1 MTLRCA
7 LYNPGVLRKE
17 ELIAGFV
24 ARKEELGRL
33 LAEVR
38 AGGKQH
44 HLVIGQRGAGKS
56 TLLLRLAFSI
66 EEEPELAQR
75 ALALRFP
82 EEQYNVAR
90 LSDFWL
96 NCVDSLIDALEERG
110 EASEAAR
117 LDAEVAT
124 LDQLVEVEEE
134 PERARR
140 ALAALV
146 GYAAKAQR
154 LLVLLVDNVD
164 LVLQRLAHEHWALR
178 DALSQPNGLMVVG
191 ACSSYPEELITYES
205 AFYDFFHLWE
215 LGPLNEEEARATV
228 LHLAEAAGTPHV
240 AQVLREEPG
249 RFRALLVLSGG
260 MPRTLALLH
269 GILASESSQRAEED
283 LELLLDQV
291 TPYYKARFEEL
302 PAQSQLV
309 LDAVALHWHPI
320 TAAECAARAR
330 LEINAASAQL
340 NRLCKQGVLAKSQGG
355 ESSRLVF
362 SVQERFFNLWYLMR
376 ASRRLR
382 RRLLWLTG
390 FLQTFYGQVEVER
403 RAKELLQTAEG
414 QRAAADPARLL
425 AFASAV
431 EDVAV
436 RRQLELY
443 AIESVVCQPR
453 QWGPPAEVLE
463 LEGEDR
469 HLAPAVE
476 RVRAAY
482 DVQGRMNEWK
492 ARAGAKAADS
502 ELVWKGV
509 VQSPL
514 LPMQVKRDF
523 VGLLATGAVVAIPES
538 LRDFT
543 IDERIGTID
552 ERFGTK
558 LLQAIERGI
567 VPPLEELA
575 DLEELQVALA
585 QCETQGQRGRVL
597 FHVLHGQLALRIDL
611 LAAFELFD
619 DWLCNGLAF
628 GGLCDGHAKESW
640 PLVERVLRSKLA
652 EVSEASSS
660 WLWSSTYHALR
671 RYGRA
676 AEAAEVLRQTGKHE
690 LALPLY
696 EALVAAGKGLRGELS
711 YLAPEVRAP
720 AEEILATLWEPVPQE
735 VAAAE
740 QQAAATGERVE
751 PPAKSPAK
759 KRRSP
764 PKGPRARR

>member
-1 MTLRCA
+1 MTLRRA

-17 ELIAGFV
+17 ELVAGFV
-24 ARKEELGRL
+24 ARKEELSRL

-56 TLLLRLAFSI
+56 TLLLRLAFAI

-96 NCVDSLIDALEERG
+96 NCVDSLIDALEDRG
-110 EASEAAR
+110 EAGEAAR

-205 AFYDFFHLWE
+205 AFYDFFHLQE

-228 LHLAEAAGTPHV
+228 LHLAEVAGTPHV

-320 TAAECAARAR
+320 PAAECAARAR

-355 ESSRLVF
+355 ESSRLLF

-414 QRAAADPARLL
+414 QHAAADPARLL

-492 ARAGAKAADS
+492 ARAGTKAADS

-514 LPMQVKRDF
+514 LPMAVKRALSLD
-523 VGLLATGAVVAIPES
+523 LKDKQATKAA
-538 LRDFT
+538 
-543 IDERIGTID
+543 
-552 ERFGTK
+552 RFYGEVNAAFGPR
-558 LLQAIERGI
+558 LVQAIERGI
-567 VPPLEELA
+567 LPALSELSDATELRLALERC
-575 DLEELQVALA
+575 DHEEQRAVVMALA
-585 QCETQGQRGRVL
+585 MTGSLPMVAAPKDFVDFFGSEQEVVFALLGL
-597 FHVLHGQLALRIDL
+597 FTHAID
-611 LAAFELFD
+611 A
-619 DWLCNGLAF
+619 
-628 GGLCDGHAKESW
+628 W
-640 PLVERVLRSKLA
+640 PVVERVLCYKLA
-652 EVSEASSS
+652 EVASPASP
-660 WLWSSTYHALR
+660 WL
-671 RYGRA
+671 RYEPYGVLHLAGRA
-676 AEAAEVLRQTGKHE
+676 KEAAELLQRTGKHE

-696 EALVAAGKGLRGELS
+696 EALLAASSGGRGQLIH
-711 YLAPEVRAP
+711 LAPELRAP
-720 AEEILATLWEPVPQE
+720 AEMILQVMWEVHDE
-735 VAAAE
+735 AHVFAE
-740 QQAAATGERVE
+740 RLDDHLRAAAATR
-751 PPAKSPAK
+751 PAGT
-759 KRRSP
+759 KRRRP
-764 PKGPRARR
+764 APKGPRAKR

>member
-1 MTLRCA
+1 MTLRRA

-24 ARKEELGRL
+24 ARKEELSRL

-56 TLLLRLAFSI
+56 TLLLRLAFAI

-75 ALALRFP
+75 ALPLRFP

-96 NCVDSLIDALEERG
+96 NCVDALIDALEERG

-117 LDAEVAT
+117 LDAEVAA
-124 LDQLVEVEEE
+124 LDQLVEGEEE

-140 ALAALV
+140 ALAAII
-146 GYAAKAQR
+146 GHAGRKQR
-154 LLVLLVDNVD
+154 LLVLLVDNLD
-164 LVLQRLAHEHWALR
+164 LVLQRLAHDHWALR
-178 DALSQPNGLMVVG
+178 EALSQPNGLMVVG
-191 ACSSYPEELITYES
+191 ACSAYPEELITYQS
-205 AFYDFFHLWE
+205 AFYDFFHLSE
-215 LGPLNEEEARATV
+215 LGPLSEEEARVTV
-228 LHLAEAAGTPHV
+228 LHLAEVAGTPHV

-269 GILASESSQRAEED
+269 GILATGSSQRAEED

-309 LDAVALHWHPI
+309 LDAVALYWHPI

-340 NRLCKQGVLAKSQGG
+340 GRLCKQGVLVKSQGG

-414 QRAAADPARLL
+414 QAAAADPARLL
-425 AFASAV
+425 AFATAV
-431 EDVAV
+431 EDAAV

-453 QWGPPAEVLE
+453 QWGPAAEVLA

-476 RVRAAY
+476 RVRGAY

-492 ARAGAKAADS
+492 ARAGTKAADS

-514 LPMQVKRDF
+514 LPMAVKQALSLD
-523 VGLLATGAVVAIPES
+523 LKDKQATKAA
-538 LRDFT
+538 
-543 IDERIGTID
+543 
-552 ERFGTK
+552 RFYGEANAAFSPR
-558 LLQAIERGI
+558 LVQAIERGI
-567 VPPLEELA
+567 LP
-575 DLEELQVALA
+575 ALA
-585 QCETQGQRGRVL
+585 ELSDATELR
-597 FHVLHGQLALRIDL
+597 LALDRCDHEEQRAVVMA
-611 LAAFELFD
+611 LAMSGSLPMVAAPKDFVELFGSEQEVEF
-619 DWLCNGLAF
+619 GLL
-628 GGLCDGHAKESW
+628 GLFTHAADTW
-640 PLVERVLRSKLA
+640 PVVEGVLRHSLA
-652 EVSEASSS
+652 EVASPSS
-660 WLWSSTYHALR
+660 PWL
-671 RYGRA
+671 RYEPYGVLHLA
-676 AEAAEVLRQTGKHE
+676 GKAKEAAQLLQRTGKHE
-690 LALPLY
+690 LAPPLY
-696 EALVAAGKGLRGELS
+696 EALLAASSGERGQLNH
-711 YLAPEVRAP
+711 LAPEVRAP
-720 AEEILATLWEPVPQE
+720 AEMILRALWEVHDKAH
-735 VAAAE
+735 VLAE
-740 QQAAATGERVE
+740 QLDEQLSAAAATR
-751 PPAKSPAK
+751 PAGT
-759 KRRSP
+759 KRRRP
-764 PKGPRARR
+764 VPKGPRAKR

>member
-1 MTLRCA
+1 MTLRRA

-17 ELIAGFV
+17 ELVAGFV
-24 ARKEELGRL
+24 ARKDELARL

-56 TLLLRLAFSI
+56 TLLLRLAFAI

-75 ALALRFP
+75 VLALRFP

-96 NCVDSLIDALEERG
+96 NCVDALIDALEERG
-110 EASEAAR
+110 EAQEAAR
-117 LDAEVAT
+117 LDAEVAE
-124 LDQLVEVEEE
+124 LDALVEPEQEA
-134 PERARR
+134 ERARR
-140 ALAALV
+140 ALAVLI
-146 GYAAKAQR
+146 GHAARKGR
-154 LLVLLVDNVD
+154 LLVLLVDNLD
-164 LVLQRLAHEHWALR
+164 LVLERVASEHWAMR
-178 DALSQPNGLMVVG
+178 EALSQPNGLMVVG
-191 ACSSYPEELITYES
+191 ACSAYPEALIAYES
-205 AFYDFFHLWE
+205 AFYDFFHLSE
-215 LGPLNEEEARATV
+215 LGPLNEDEARATV
-228 LHLAEAAGTPHV
+228 LHLAEVAGTPHV

-414 QRAAADPARLL
+414 QHAAADPARLL

-443 AIESVVCQPR
+443 AIESVVGQPK
-453 QWGPPAEVLE
+453 QWGQPDEVLE
-463 LEGEDR
+463 LKGEDR

-482 DVQGRMNEWK
+482 DVRARFNEWQQ
-492 ARAGAKAADS
+492 RGGAKAADG

-538 LRDFT
+538 LRDLT
-543 IDERIGTID
+543 IE

-575 DLEELQVALA
+575 DLDELQVALA
-585 QCETQGQRGRVL
+585 QCETQGQRGKVL
-597 FHVLHGQLALRIDL
+597 FHVLRGQLALRIDL
-611 LAAFELFD
+611 LAAFDLID
-619 DWLCNGLAF
+619 DWLCISLAF

-640 PLVERVLRSKLA
+640 PLVERVLRTKL
-652 EVSEASSS
+652 EQVSEPTSD
-660 WLWSSTYHALR
+660 WLWASNYR
-671 RYGRA
+671 DVCFRGRA
-676 AEAAEVLRQTGKHE
+676 GEAAEVLRQTGKHE
-690 LALPLY
+690 LAMPLY

-720 AEEILATLWEPVPQE
+720 AEEILAKLWEPLPSE

-740 QQAAATGERVE
+740 AAATGERVE

-759 KRRSP
+759 KRRAP
-764 PKGPRARR
+764 PKGPRAKR

>member
-1 MTLRCA
+1 MTLRRT

-17 ELIAGFV
+17 ELVAGFV
-24 ARKEELGRL
+24 ARKEELARL

-56 TLLLRLAFSI
+56 TLLLRLAFAI
-66 EEEPELAQR
+66 EDDRELAAR

-96 NCVDSLIDALEERG
+96 NCVDALIDALEERG
-110 EASEAAR
+110 EAQEAAR
-117 LDAEVAT
+117 LDAEVAE
-124 LDQLVEVEEE
+124 LDALVEPEQEA
-134 PERARR
+134 ERARR
-140 ALAALV
+140 ALAVLI
-146 GYAAKAQR
+146 GHAARKQR
-154 LLVLLVDNVD
+154 LLVLLVDNLD
-164 LVLQRLAHEHWALR
+164 LVLQRLAHEHWAMR

-191 ACSSYPEELITYES
+191 ACSSYPEELITYQS
-205 AFYDFFHLWE
+205 AFYDFFHLSE
-215 LGPLNEEEARATV
+215 LGPLGEEEARATV
-228 LHLAEAAGTPHV
+228 LHLAEVAGTPHV
-240 AQVLREEPG
+240 VRVLREEPG

-340 NRLCKQGVLAKSQGG
+340 GRLCKQGVLVKSQGG
-355 ESSRLVF
+355 ESSRLSF

-403 RAKELLQTAEG
+403 RAKELLHTAEG
-414 QRAAADPARLL
+414 QAAAADPSRLL
-425 AFASAV
+425 AFAAAV

-443 AIESVVCQPR
+443 AIEAVVGQPR
-453 QWGPPAEVLE
+453 QWGQPSEVLE

-469 HLAPAVE
+469 HLAPAVD

-482 DVQGRMNEWK
+482 DVRERMNEWK
-492 ARAGAKAADS
+492 VRAGAKAADS

-509 VQSPL
+509 VQSPWV
-514 LPMQVKRDF
+514 PMQMKRE
-523 VGLLATGAVVAIPES
+523 VAERLAMGADVAILPFLARDKDEELYGPRL
-538 LRDFT
+538 LR
-543 IDERIGTID
+543 
-552 ERFGTK
+552 
-558 LLQAIERGI
+558 AAERGI
-567 VPPLEELA
+567 VPPLGELA
-575 DLEELQVALA
+575 DLEELHVALA
-585 QCETQGQRGRVL
+585 HCETQDQRANVFFDAL
-597 FHVLHGQLALRIDL
+597 SGQLVLRIDPL
-611 LAAFELFD
+611 TAFELAD
-619 DWLCNGLAF
+619 DELCVGLAF
-628 GGLCDGHAKESW
+628 SGLCYGHARDRW
-640 PLVERVLRSKLA
+640 PLVERVLRTKL
-652 EVSEASSS
+652 EQVSEPTSS
-660 WLWSSTYHALR
+660 WLWTSTYRMLR
-671 RYGRA
+671 RRGRVS
-676 AEAAEVLRQTGKHE
+676 EAAEVLRQTGKHE

-720 AEEILATLWEPVPQE
+720 AEELLAKLWEPVPGE
-735 VAAAE
+735 VVATE
-740 QQAAATGERVE
+740 QPATAPSERVE
-751 PPAKSPAK
+751 PSVKAPAK

-764 PKGPRARR
+764 PKGPRTRR